1 MKKKVALAV
10 GGTLAAAVLAWCA
23 WLFFEESGA
32 YQLLVRLSTDE
43 AFLKQTVEDLGI
55 LAPLIFISFQ
65 ALQVIISPIPG
76 EPVGILGGYLFGPWG
91 GFFYSMIGL
100 ALGSL
105 ACFAIGRWLG
115 VHFVRKLVN
124 ARAWQRIGFIVESEG
139 AIICAVIFAI
149 PGLPKDIT
157 CYLFGV
163 STIPFWVFAVV
174 STIARAPHTWVL
186 SKQGAQAAS
195 GDYLEL
201 VLLTAAVLLVVLPAY
216 YYRSRL
222 MDWLRSRGVRGPGGR
237 VESGSDTRRP
247 S

>member
-1 MKKKVALAV
+1 LKKKVAWAV

-23 WLFFEESGA
+23 WLFLEESGA
-32 YQLLVRLSTDE
+32 YQFLVRLSTDE

-55 LAPLIFISFQ
+55 LAPLIFIGFQ
-65 ALQVIISPIPG
+65 AMQVIISPIPG

-100 ALGSL
+100 TLGSL

-115 VHFVRKLVN
+115 VHFVRKLVK

-222 MDWLRSRGVRGPGGR
+222 MDWLRARGARDPGGH
-237 VESGSDTRRP
+237 VESGSDTRGP

>member
-1 MKKKVALAV
+1 LKKKVAWAV

-23 WLFFEESGA
+23 WLFLEESGA
-32 YQLLVRLSTDE
+32 YQVLVRLSTDE
-43 AFLKQTVEDLGI
+43 AFLKQTLEDLGI
-55 LAPLIFISFQ
+55 RAPLIFISFQ

-100 ALGSL
+100 TLGSL

-115 VHFVRKLVN
+115 VHFVRKLLN

-139 AIICAVIFAI
+139 AIICAVIFVI

-174 STIARAPHTWVL
+174 SMIARAPHTWVL

-216 YYRSRL
+216 YYRRRL
-222 MDWLRSRGVRGPGGR
+222 MDWLRAKGVRGPGGR
-237 VESGSDTRRP
+237 VESGSDTTRP

>member
-1 MKKKVALAV
+1 MKTKVAWAV
-10 GGTLAAAVLAWCA
+10 GGTLAAAVLLWYA

-32 YQLLVRLSTDE
+32 YQYIVRLSTDE
-43 AFLKQTVEDLGI
+43 AFLQETVEDLGI
-55 LAPLIFISFQ
+55 LAPLIFIGFQ

-100 ALGSL
+100 TLGSL

-163 STIPFWVFAVV
+163 STIPFWIFAVV

-222 MDWLRSRGVRGPGGR
+222 MDWLRAKGVRGPGGR

>member
-1 MKKKVALAV
+1 VKTKVAWIV
-10 GGTLAAAVLAWCA
+10 GGTLAAALVVWCA
-23 WLFFEESGA
+23 WLLLKESGA
-32 YQLLVRLSTDE
+32 YQLVVRLSTDHV
-43 AFLKQTVEDLGI
+43 FLEQTLQEWDI
-55 LAPLIFISFQ
+55 LAPIIFIGFQ

-91 GFFYSMIGL
+91 GFLYSMIGL
-100 ALGSL
+100 TLGSL
-105 ACFAIGRWLG
+105 VSFAIGRWLG

-124 ARAWQRIGFIVESEG
+124 ARAWERIGFIVESEG

-149 PGLPKDIT
+149 PGLPKDVT

-174 STIARAPHTWVL
+174 STLARTPHTWVL
-186 SKQGAQAAS
+186 SMQGAQAAS
-195 GDYLEL
+195 GEYLEL
-201 VLLTAAVLLVVLPAY
+201 LVLTAVVLLVVLPAY

-222 MDWLRSRGVRGPGGR
+222 MEWLRGKGVRAPGGR
-237 VESGSDTRRP
+237 VESGNKERRP

>member
-1 MKKKVALAV
+1 LKTKVAWAV
-10 GGTLAAAVLAWCA
+10 GGTLAAAVVVWCA
-23 WLFFEESGA
+23 WLLLKESGA
-32 YQLLVRLSTDE
+32 YQLIVRLSTDD
-43 AFLKQTVEDLGI
+43 AFLKQTLEDLGI
-55 LAPLIFISFQ
+55 LAPLIFIGFQ
-65 ALQVIISPIPG
+65 ALQVVISPIPG
-76 EPVGILGGYLFGPWG
+76 EPVGILGGYLFGLWG

-100 ALGSL
+100 TLGSL
-105 ACFAIGRWLG
+105 TCFAIGRWLG

-124 ARAWQRIGFIVESEG
+124 PRAWQRIGFIVESEG
-139 AIICAVIFAI
+139 AIICAVIFAM
-149 PGLPKDIT
+149 PGLPKDMT

-201 VLLTAAVLLVVLPAY
+201 LLLTAVVLLVVLPAC
-216 YYRSRL
+216 YYRNRL
-222 MDWLRSRGVRGPGGR
+222 IEWLRGKGVRVPGGR

>member
-1 MKKKVALAV
+1 MRRWGLVGAGIITAV
-10 GGTLAAAVLAWCA
+10 VVGYCVWLVLTDAPVYR
-23 WLFFEESGA
+23 FV
-32 YQLLVRLSTDE
+32 VRLYLDRH
-43 AFLKQTVEDLGI
+43 FLKQTLRQWGI
-55 LAPLIFISFQ
+55 FAPVIFIALQ

-76 EPVGILGGYLFGPWG
+76 EPVGILGGYLFGLWG

-100 ALGSL
+100 TLGSL
-105 ACFAIGRWLG
+105 TCFAIGRWLG

-124 ARAWQRIGFIVESEG
+124 ARAWQRIGFIVEAEG

-149 PGLPKDIT
+149 PALPKDMT

-201 VLLTAAVLLVVLPAY
+201 LLLTAVVLLVVLPAY
-216 YYRSRL
+216 YYRDRL
-222 MDWLRSRGVRGPGGR
+222 IEWLRGKGVRESGGR
-237 VESGSDTRRP
+237 VESGSEPRRP
-247 S
+247 A

>member
-1 MKKKVALAV
+1 LKQRVAWAV
-10 GGTLAAAVLAWCA
+10 GGTLAAVVVGWGA
-23 WLFFEESGA
+23 WLLLKESGVC
-32 YQLLVRLSTDE
+32 QLIARLSTDE
-43 AFLKQTVEDLGI
+43 AFLKQTLEDLGI
-55 LAPLIFISFQ
+55 WAPLIFIGFQ

-76 EPVGILGGYLFGPWG
+76 EPVGILGGYLFGVWG

-100 ALGSL
+100 TLGSL
-105 ACFAIGRWLG
+105 TCFAIGRWLG

-124 ARAWQRIGFIVESEG
+124 PRAWQRIGFIVESEG

-149 PGLPKDIT
+149 PGLPKDMT

-201 VLLTAAVLLVVLPAY
+201 LLLTAIVLLVVLPAY
-216 YYRSRL
+216 YHRNRL
-222 MDWLRSRGVRGPGGR
+222 TEWLRGKAVRDPDGH

-247 S
+247 

>member
-1 MKKKVALAV
+1 MKQKVAWAV

-23 WLFFEESGA
+23 WLFLEESGA
-32 YQLLVRLSTDE
+32 YQLIVRLSTDE

-55 LAPLIFISFQ
+55 LAPLIFIGFQ
-65 ALQVIISPIPG
+65 ALQVVISPIPG

-100 ALGSL
+100 TLGSL

-115 VHFVRKLVN
+115 VHFVRKLLN

-174 STIARAPHTWVL
+174 SAIARAPHTWVL

-201 VLLTAAVLLVVLPAY
+201 ALLTAAVLLVILPAY
-216 YYRSRL
+216 YYRGRL
-222 MDWLRSRGVRGPGGR
+222 MDWLRARGVRGPGGR
-237 VESGSDTRRP
+237 VESGCDTRRP

>member
-32 YQLLVRLSTDE
+32 YQLLARLSTDE

-100 ALGSL
+100 TLGSL

-139 AIICAVIFAI
+139 AIICAVVFAI

-222 MDWLRSRGVRGPGGR
+222 MDWLRARGVRGPGGR

>member
-1 MKKKVALAV
+1 MKTKVAWAV
-10 GGTLAAAVLAWCA
+10 GGTLAAAVLVWCA
-23 WLFFEESGA
+23 WLLLKESGA
-32 YQLLVRLSTDE
+32 YQLIVRLSTDD
-43 AFLKQTVEDLGI
+43 AFLKQTLEDLGI
-55 LAPLIFISFQ
+55 LAPRVFIGFQ

-76 EPVGILGGYLFGPWG
+76 EPVGILGGYLFGVWG
-91 GFFYSMIGL
+91 GFLYSMIGL
-100 ALGSL
+100 TLGSL
-105 ACFAIGRWLG
+105 TCFAIGRWLG
-115 VHFVRKLVN
+115 VHFVRKLIN

-139 AIICAVIFAI
+139 AIICAVIFVI
-149 PGLPKDIT
+149 PGLPKDMT

-201 VLLTAAVLLVVLPAY
+201 LLVTAVVLLVVLPAY
-216 YYRSRL
+216 YYRKRL
-222 MDWLRSRGVRGPGGR
+222 IEWLRGKGVRDPGCR

>member
-1 MKKKVALAV
+1 LKTKVAWAA
-10 GGTLAAAVLAWCA
+10 GGTLAAAVVVWCA
-23 WLFFEESGA
+23 WLVLRESGA
-32 YQLLVRLSTDE
+32 YQLIVRLSTDH
-43 AFLKQTVEDLGI
+43 AFLQQTLEDLGI
-55 LAPLIFISFQ
+55 FAPLIFIGFQ

-76 EPVGILGGYLFGPWG
+76 EPVGILGGYLFGLWG

-100 ALGSL
+100 TLGSL
-105 ACFAIGRWLG
+105 ASFAIGRWLG

-149 PGLPKDIT
+149 PGLPKDMT

-163 STIPFWVFAVV
+163 STIPLWVFAVV

-201 VLLTAAVLLVVLPAY
+201 LLLTAVVLLVVLPVY

-222 MDWLRSRGVRGPGGR
+222 MVWLRGKGVRGPGGR
-237 VESGSDTRRP
+237 VESSSDTRKR

>member
-1 MKKKVALAV
+1 MKRRVAWTVSGA
-10 GGTLAAAVLAWCA
+10 LAAAAVVWCA
-23 WLFFEESGA
+23 WFWLNESGA
-32 YQLLVRLSTDE
+32 YQLLVRLSTDD
-43 AFLKQTVEDLGI
+43 AFLKRTLAGLGI
-55 LAPLIFISFQ
+55 MAPLIFIGFQ

-100 ALGSL
+100 TLGSL
-105 ACFAIGRWLG
+105 TCFAIGRWLG
-115 VHFVRKLVN
+115 VHVVRKLVH

-139 AIICAVIFAI
+139 AVICAVIFAI
-149 PGLPKDIT
+149 PGLPKDVT

-163 STIPFWVFAVV
+163 STIPLWVFAVV

-201 VLLTAAVLLVVLPAY
+201 FLLTAVVLLVVLPAY
-216 YYRSRL
+216 YYRNRL
-222 MDWLRSRGVRGPGGR
+222 MEWLRGKGVRAPGR
-237 VESGSDTRRP
+237 VESGSDTGRP
-247 S
+247 

>member
-1 MKKKVALAV
+1 LKKKVAWAV
-10 GGTLAAAVLAWCA
+10 GGTLAAAVVVWGA
-23 WLFFEESGA
+23 WLLLKESGA
-32 YQLLVRLSTDE
+32 YQLIVRLSTDD
-43 AFLKQTVEDLGI
+43 AFLKQTRDDLGI
-55 LAPLIFISFQ
+55 LAPLIFIGFQ

-76 EPVGILGGYLFGPWG
+76 EPVGILGGYLFGLWG

-100 ALGSL
+100 TLGSL
-105 ACFAIGRWLG
+105 TCFAIGRWLG

-124 ARAWQRIGFIVESEG
+124 ARAWQRIGFIVEAEG

-149 PGLPKDIT
+149 PALPKDMT

-201 VLLTAAVLLVVLPAY
+201 LLLTAVVLLVVLPAY
-216 YYRSRL
+216 YYRDRL
-222 MDWLRSRGVRGPGGR
+222 IEWLRGKGVRESGGR
-237 VESGSDTRRP
+237 VESGSEPRRP
-247 S
+247 A

>member
-1 MKKKVALAV
+1 LKKKVALAV

-23 WLFFEESGA
+23 WLFFDKSGA
-32 YQLLVRLSTDE
+32 HQLLVRLSTDE
-43 AFLKQTVEDLGI
+43 AFLKQTVEGLGI

-100 ALGSL
+100 TLGSL

-124 ARAWQRIGFIVESEG
+124 ARAWQRIGFIVEAEG
-139 AIICAVIFAI
+139 AIICAVVFAI

-222 MDWLRSRGVRGPGGR
+222 MDWLRARGVRGPGGR

>member
-1 MKKKVALAV
+1 MKKKVAWAV
-10 GGTLAAAVLAWCA
+10 GGTLAAVVLLWYA
-23 WLFFEESGA
+23 WLFLEESGA
-32 YQLLVRLSTDE
+32 YQYIVRLSTDD
-43 AFLKQTVEDLGI
+43 AFLQQTLEDLGI
-55 LAPLIFISFQ
+55 LAPLIFISLQ

-91 GFFYSMIGL
+91 GFCYSIIGL
-100 ALGSL
+100 TLGSL

-115 VHFVRKLVN
+115 VHFVRRLVN

-157 CYLFGV
+157 CYLFGL
-163 STIPFWVFAVV
+163 SPIPFWVFAIV

-195 GDYLEL
+195 GDYWEL
-201 VLLTAAVLLVVLPAY
+201 LLLTAAVLLVVLPAY
-216 YYRSRL
+216 YYKRRL
-222 MDWLRSRGVRGPGGR
+222 MDWLRARGLRHPGGR
-237 VESGSDTRRP
+237 VESSSEPRRP

>member
-1 MKKKVALAV
+1 LKKKVAWAV

-23 WLFFEESGA
+23 WLFLEESGA
-32 YQLLVRLSTDE
+32 YQVLVRLSTDE
-43 AFLKQTVEDLGI
+43 AFLKQTLEDLGI
-55 LAPLIFISFQ
+55 RAPLIFISFQ

-100 ALGSL
+100 TLGSL

-115 VHFVRKLVN
+115 VHFVRKLLN

-139 AIICAVIFAI
+139 AIICAVIFVI

-174 STIARAPHTWVL
+174 SMIARAPHTWVL

-216 YYRSRL
+216 YYRRRL
-222 MDWLRSRGVRGPGGR
+222 MDWLRAKGVRGPGGR